1 MPNDSK
7 DLIIPD
13 IVIDGVPS
21 SQERMDPAVMQFLM
35 QASAT
40 ANLVKLRKLE
50 ESKVPVRTVELRRII
65 GPITSRI
72 YLNAPWISFSLINDG
87 AGALTVWVND
97 ENDPMVNGM
106 ILNGGNY
113 NCDFKY
119 AVIEVIYMRAAP
131 GTTAAVRIYGKE
143 GRRI

>member
-1 MPNDSK
+1 MSNG
-7 DLIIPD
+7 D
-13 IVIDGVPS
+13 IVIPSVEIDGVPS

-50 ESKVPVRTVELRRII
+50 ESKVPVRTVELRRTI
-65 GPITSRI
+65 GPITTRI

-87 AGALTVWVND
+87 GGALTVWVND
-97 ENDPMVNGM
+97 EQDPMVNSM
-106 ILNGGNY
+106 IVNGGTY

-119 AVIEVIYMRAAP
+119 AVIEAIYLRAAP

-143 GRRI
+143 GRAV